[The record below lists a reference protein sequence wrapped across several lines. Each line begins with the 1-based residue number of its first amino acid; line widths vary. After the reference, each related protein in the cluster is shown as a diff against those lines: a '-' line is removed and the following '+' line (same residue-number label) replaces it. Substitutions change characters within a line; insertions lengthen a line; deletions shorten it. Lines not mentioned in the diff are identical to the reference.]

1 MATKAQVL
9 IVDDRPDPERVRVTD
24 LDGEIHVVV
33 EHPSDVVEQSLR
45 DDGRIKGH
53 ISTTDSIV
61 IGKEGEIEGEIITKN
76 AIIGGRVRAKVS
88 ATGKVVLESK
98 ASFIG
103 ELKTTRLVIDDGATF
118 EGRCS
123 MQKEGKLAFE
133 AKIPTPS
140 SSNKLEKN
148 DSQKP
153 FQHKPEKAI

>member
-1 MATKAQVL
+1 MLGKKEEQ
-9 IVDDRPDPERVRVTD
+9 
-24 LDGEIHVVV
+24 EIGKSGNLNTIIGKGSSF
-33 EHPSDVVEQSLR
+33 EGNLKVEQSLR
-45 DDGRIKGH
+45 VDGRIKGH

-103 ELKTTRLVIDDGATF
+103 ELKTSRLVIDDGATF

-140 SSNKLEKN
+140 SSDKLEKN
-148 DSQKP
+148 SSQKS